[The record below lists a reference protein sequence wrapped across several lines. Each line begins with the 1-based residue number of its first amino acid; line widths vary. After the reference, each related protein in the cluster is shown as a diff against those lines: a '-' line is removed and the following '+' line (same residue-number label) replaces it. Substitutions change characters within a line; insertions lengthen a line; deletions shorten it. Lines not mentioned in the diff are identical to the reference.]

1 MKEDEDVASTMG
13 INLST
18 TKLVAF
24 AIGAAFASAAGVL
37 YATRQV
43 NIFPDN
49 FALKQS
55 IDILSLVIIGGLGSI
70 EGVVLGA
77 VAFAGLPEILREA
90 ENYRIVAFGALLVA
104 MMILRPQGLLP
115 PLEDEEDIETSD
127 RQQDAWLQI
136 FEADEAGDQG
146 SLEDSAETSATGTD

>member
-1 MKEDEDVASTMG
+1 MLAVVAFMTLRLNDSRIGRSWRAMKEDEDVAATMG

-24 AIGAAFASAAGVL
+24 AIGAAFAAVAGVL

-77 VAFAGLPEILREA
+77 VAFAGFRR
-90 ENYRIVAFGALLVA
+90 YCVKQRIIAL
-104 MMILRPQGLLP
+104 
-115 PLEDEEDIETSD
+115 
-127 RQQDAWLQI
+127 
-136 FEADEAGDQG
+136 
-146 SLEDSAETSATGTD
+146 SLSAHCWWR